1 MPLSD
6 IVKRLSIDDSLIE
19 CSSYIEN
26 KISLCDKFSLDVWY
40 TITADF
46 DSESEWKDF
55 LLEFSDYAQC
65 YVFYR
70 RRDHMP
76 IAFAFFLQEDDKG
89 KVVSVHGGGWYKTI
103 ECTML
108 YYRCY
113 ICLIQV
119 LLNLKIKVRTACLK
133 DNKVAERFIRS
144 VGFVQYMETSTRL
157 LFWINEK
164 RLYNSPIYKRIYQK
178 L

>member
-6 IVKRLSIDDSLIE
+6 IVKRISIDDSLIE
-19 CSSYIEN
+19 CSSYLDN
-26 KISLCDKFSLDVWY
+26 KISLCDKFSLNEWH
-40 TITADF
+40 TIIADF
-46 DSESEWKDF
+46 DSDLEWKDF

-89 KVVSVHGGGWYKTI
+89 KVVSVHGGGWCKTI

-144 VGFVQYMETSTRL
+144 VGFVQYEETFTSY
-157 LFWINEK
+157 LFWINESRLK
-164 RLYNSPIYKRIYQK
+164 RSKIYKYIILK
-178 L
+178 